1 MELYILRHGIAEDH
15 NAGGDE
21 RRALTDE
28 GRRKLR
34 RVLERA
40 EMAKVE
46 PSLILSSPFTR
57 ARQTAELAAEVLRYN
72 KKIVEIEA
80 LIPESAPEKVWE
92 EIRERRQ
99 ENAILLA
106 SHEPLLSST
115 IAWLLGTPTMQVDM
129 KKGALARID
138 VDRFGPRAQ
147 GVLRWL
153 LTPRLAGA
161 D

>member
-15 NAGGDE
+15 NAAGDAQ
-21 RRALTDE
+21 RALTDE

-40 EMAKVE
+40 EKAKVE
-46 PSLILSSPFTR
+46 PSLILSSPYKR
-57 ARQTAELAAEVLRYN
+57 ARQTAELAAEVLGYD
-72 KKIVEIEA
+72 KKIVEIETLVPEGSPAA
-80 LIPESAPEKVWE
+80 LWE
-92 EIRERRQ
+92 DIRARRQ
-99 ENAILLA
+99 ESAIFIA
-106 SHEPLLSST
+106 GHEPMLSSSV
-115 IAWLLGTPTMQVDM
+115 AWLLGYPTMQVEM

-138 VDRFGPRAQ
+138 VDRFGPKPH
-147 GVLRWL
+147 GLLRWL

>member
-1 MELYILRHGIAEDH
+1 MEIYILRHGIAEDH

-28 GRRKLR
+28 GRRKLQ

-40 EMAKVE
+40 EKAKAA
-46 PSLILSSPFTR
+46 PSLILSSPYTR
-57 ARQTAELAAEVLRYN
+57 ARQTADLAAEVLHYG
-72 KKIVEIEA
+72 KKIVETEA
-80 LIPESAPEKVWE
+80 LVPEASPEQLWE
-92 EIRERRQ
+92 EIRARRQ
-99 ENAILLA
+99 ESAILMA
-106 SHEPLLSST
+106 GHEPMLSST
-115 IAWLLGTPTMQVDM
+115 VAWLLGTPTMQVDM

-138 VDRFGPRAQ
+138 IDRFGPRAQ